1 MSSAAFPALPL
12 QRVSNKTSRDP
23 ETMPIKIGE
32 RHLPVFKVRI
42 NNNKLASLIE
52 DFPINL
58 YPIRTA
64 YLPPKLRSALKLEL
78 DTDLLVEARMP
89 EVLGEVPLAHWQLN
103 AEQVAQMAE
112 ANALSGALMLDLEV
126 KRNKRV
132 QRIFSPYWLDWQG
145 WSGFASHLARR
156 ADLADEATR
165 RYLVHQIR
173 QRSYDPPT
181 ALYTALAML
190 LIGFEGDM
198 EAAGLAAEACQQ
210 EILLHLTA
218 EELPTLAALDA
229 LIVLGQL
236 LYSYDEYQEAHAAL
250 SLALWLNPNHQQAN
264 INILPLLEEEEILL
278 DCLVRLN
285 KMPQAVPNYKALVE
299 QSAQRMGVK
308 GRELE
313 KKIKSRAKQ
322 LGSTLWS
329 QAPAWLDDIFPVPW
343 VRAILPMSE
352 L

>member
-12 QRVSNKTSRDP
+12 QGASNKTSRDP
-23 ETMPIKIGE
+23 ETICLEIGE
-32 RHLPVFKVRI
+32 RNLPVFKVRI
-42 NNNKLASLIE
+42 KNKKVASLIE

-64 YLPPKLRSALKLEL
+64 YLPPKLRSALKLGL

-89 EVLGEVPLAHWQLN
+89 ELLGEVPLAHWQLN
-103 AEQVAQMAE
+103 AEQVVQMAE
-112 ANALSGALMLDLEV
+112 ANAQSGALVLDFEV

-132 QRIFSPYWLDWQG
+132 LRVFSPYWLDWQG
-145 WSGFASHLARR
+145 WSGFAWHLARN

-165 RYLVHQIR
+165 RYLVNQLK
-173 QRSYDPPT
+173 QRSDDPPT
-181 ALYTALAML
+181 ALYTAHAML
-190 LIGFEGDM
+190 LTGFEDDM
-198 EAAGLAAEACQQ
+198 EAAALAAEACQQ

-218 EELPTLAALDA
+218 EELPTIGALDA

-236 LYSYDEYQEAHAAL
+236 LHSYDEQQEAHAAL

-285 KMPQAVPNYKALVE
+285 KMPQAVPTYKALVE

-308 GRELE
+308 GRDLE
-313 KKIKSRAKQ
+313 KKIKSHAKQ

-329 QAPAWLDDIFPVPW
+329 QAPTWLDDVFPVPW